1 MEAIDSPPGF
11 DADNTDEVE
20 SGKLRELELYKEDA
34 EGWLYRGEGAAN
46 IVLAYHGSRPAFI
59 GRVLRIRKVSSHDSK
74 PKPSTAAEK
83 AQKPILSE
91 DEQKLWREWPAMA
104 DATTPAA
111 MAHIY
116 ASSII
121 QPLLGQEHVDAGVLV
136 YLTPEFLETVN
147 HDIAEKRPEWRQKDA
162 HLDLTGGTALLITDH
177 SSFYTVPGTQI
188 VHSPKLS
195 AAE

>member
-1 MEAIDSPPGF
+1 M
-11 DADNTDEVE
+11 
-20 SGKLRELELYKEDA
+20 
-34 EGWLYRGEGAAN
+34 
-46 IVLAYHGSRPAFI
+46 
-59 GRVLRIRKVSSHDSK
+59 
-74 PKPSTAAEK
+74 

-147 HDIAEKRPEWRQKDA
+147 HDVAEKRPEWRQKDA

-177 SSFYTVPGTQI
+177 SSFYTVPGRVEDLPPTI
-188 VHSPKLS
+188 TVEIKPKWGCLPTAGTISEENNIKKHVSRFSMHQHLKLKQSKVCSLS
-195 AAE
+195 FLPHKLMTGTM